1 MILSK
6 AMILNTTSLKV
17 IAMIPARYAASRF
30 PGKLM
35 QDLNGK
41 TVIQRTYEA
50 AVSTGLF
57 NDVFVVTDSDIIY
70 NEITSQGGKAIMSK
84 KEHEC
89 GSDRIAEAVEHMDV
103 DIVVNVQGDEP
114 FTDKESLKDVL
125 NVFYQDDADKIDL
138 ASLMKVIKDNDEI
151 TNPNAVKVIVDENN
165 FALYF
170 SRSPIPYPRDQD
182 VDTTYYKHKG
192 IYAFRKEALLDFYKL
207 PMGRLEASEKIEC
220 IRYLEN
226 GKNIKMV
233 ETSATSVEIDT
244 PEDLENAK
252 RILNAKDNVEESEVA
267 VSNFDTA
274 NNPHKNFPMVP
285 RIMFGNGCFD
295 QLPTILNKKRAVGA
309 PFVYLVDDVF
319 KGNDTFINRIKL
331 KGNDV
336 IKYISADYEPKTSQ
350 VDVIVTELKEE
361 FQLLPSGIIGIG
373 GGTLLDLAKAVS
385 ILLKNPGKAKDY
397 QGWDLVKSPAIYHV
411 GIPTISGTGAE
422 VSRTTVLTG
431 PEKKLGINSD
441 YTPFDQVILDPDL
454 TKTVPKDQWFYTGMD
469 CYIHCIESL
478 NGTYLNAFSQS
489 YGEKAYDLCKE
500 IFLGNLKDEE
510 SRAKLMMA
518 SWHGGMSIAYSQVG
532 VAHAMSYGMSYVLGT
547 KHGIGNCIVF
557 DKLEDY
563 YPKGVALFKEMK
575 AKHNITLPQGL
586 CKDLTEQQLQ
596 TMVDV
601 SLGLTPLWENAL
613 GKNWQEVMNEATL
626 KALFLKM

>member
-1 MILSK
+1 
-6 AMILNTTSLKV
+6 MILNTTSLKV

-182 VDTTYYKHKG
+182 VETTYYKHKG

-274 NNPHKNFPMVP
+274 NNQHKNFPMVP
-285 RIMFGNGCFD
+285 RIVFGNGCFD

-500 IFLGNLKDEE
+500 IFLGNLEDEE

>member
-1 MILSK
+1 
-6 AMILNTTSLKV
+6 
-17 IAMIPARYAASRF
+17 
-30 PGKLM
+30 M

-285 RIMFGNGCFD
+285 RIVFGNGCFD

-626 KALFLKM
+626 KTLFLKM